1 MNKTKKARK
10 TSISLFGINDCHKP
24 KNNTKKGYEYRIR
37 KIYKRPKTL
46 KNYSKK
52 VFRNIILFPHDL
64 GQTKHG
70 VEKAPKFLKKYINK
84 KHHRIYNVE
93 DKNDFFTNIHNLY
106 DMNKKIGGPKVNIG
120 GDHSMSIATIADT
133 MNRYPNAKVIYFDA
147 HADINTYASSNSKH
161 YHGMPLSFVT
171 GIDHDDK
178 FTFIK
183 NKLKLEN
190 LLYIGGRCWDTFE
203 RDLIYKHNI
212 KHIDPHE
219 LNTDFENATNKI
231 LTFAGNSPIHVSF
244 DVDSMDK
251 SVVPSTGT
259 AVKGGIKMNIGK
271 DILQQIKNHTNVVNV
286 DITELNMDLGTQKE
300 TQRSLKNTDELF
312 KSFLT

>member
-1 MNKTKKARK
+1 
-10 TSISLFGINDCHKP
+10 
-24 KNNTKKGYEYRIR
+24 
-37 KIYKRPKTL
+37 
-46 KNYSKK
+46 
-52 VFRNIILFPHDL
+52 
-64 GQTKHG
+64 
-70 VEKAPKFLKKYINK
+70 
-84 KHHRIYNVE
+84 
-93 DKNDFFTNIHNLY
+93 
-106 DMNKKIGGPKVNIG
+106 
-120 GDHSMSIATIADT
+120 
-133 MNRYPNAKVIYFDA
+133 
-147 HADINTYASSNSKH
+147 
-161 YHGMPLSFVT
+161 MPLSFVT
-171 GIDHDDK
+171 GIDRDSK

-212 KHIDPHE
+212 KHIDPRE

-251 SVVPSTGT
+251 SLVPSTGT

-286 DITELNMDLGTQKE
+286 DITELNMDLETQKE
-300 TQRSLKNTDELF
+300 SQRSLKNTDELF
-312 KSFLT
+312 KSFLI